1 LNKKLLK
8 DEISIIT
15 SKKMIINMG
24 YKKESWMKVGIMAG
38 SMKGGAFH
46 ESGVIW
52 RLISEWRR
60 RPLGVG
66 WRQWNLYGEL
76 SW

>member
-1 LNKKLLK
+1 
-8 DEISIIT
+8 
-15 SKKMIINMG
+15 
-24 YKKESWMKVGIMAG
+24 VGIMAG